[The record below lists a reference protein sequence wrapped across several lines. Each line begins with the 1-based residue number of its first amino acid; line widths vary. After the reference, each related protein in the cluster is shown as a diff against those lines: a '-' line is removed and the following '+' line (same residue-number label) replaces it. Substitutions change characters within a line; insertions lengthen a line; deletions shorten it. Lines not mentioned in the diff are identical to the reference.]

1 MTERAQPMRSDEVAD
16 LAKFLRARI
25 DEDEATAQA
34 LQPGTAEDTTG
45 LKARVLADVAAK
57 QGILRF
63 VERMQQDAEHTDFM
77 VHGPAMIVLSATT
90 FPLRHLAAAYAA
102 HPDFRP
108 GWEPNE
114 EEDKPD
120 PRFSRPGRA

>member
-1 MTERAQPMRSDEVAD
+1 MRSDEVAD
-16 LAKFLRARI
+16 LANFLWARI
-25 DEDEATAQA
+25 DEDEAAAQA
-34 LQPGTAEDTTG
+34 VKPDPAEETTK
-45 LKARVLADVAAK
+45 LKAQVLADVAAK
-57 QGILRF
+57 RGILRF
-63 VERMQQDAEHTDFM
+63 VEGMQQDAEHADFM

-114 EEDKPD
+114 EQVEPD
-120 PRFSRPGRA
+120 PRFSRSGWA